1 MYTAM
6 PVRNASGLR
15 GVYKSRQEKY
25 DAVFRGQ
32 YLGSVT
38 SAKRAAMAYDA
49 AARAAG

>member
-15 GVYKSRQEKY
+15 GIYKNGQDKY
-25 DAVFRGQ
+25 EAAFRKQ
-32 YLGSVT
+32 YLGSFT